1 MSPLAELVRESL
13 RPLPV
18 APTGLSPKLPR
29 LDGIRAVVFDLSGT
43 LLVSAAGGEPVHD
56 DGATG
61 NPPGFEAAFW
71 DSVRARQE
79 RKRAAGIAHPEVDI
93 REVWAD
99 VLARLGEPGPEAA
112 VLEER
117 ALRHECHLNP
127 AWPMPNAE
135 FILDAL
141 RESGF
146 LLGIISNAQFYTLPV
161 MEGLFG
167 RDFDG
172 LGFHPRLRVFS
183 FEVGEGKPSPR
194 LFARLLEEAFALG
207 VAPEEI
213 LYVGNDF
220 HKDIL
225 RGRAAGFR
233 TALFAGD
240 LRSLRL
246 GGVPVEEAVA
256 TADAVLTDLAQI
268 RDVLEG

>member
-29 LDGIRAVVFDLSGT
+29 LDGIRAVVFDLYGT

-194 LFARLLEEAFALG
+194 LFSRLLEKACALG

-220 HKDIL
+220 HKDVL
-225 RGRAAGFR
+225 PARAAGFR

-240 LRSLRL
+240 SRSLRL
-246 GGVPVEEAVA
+246 GSVPVEEAVA

-268 RDVLEG
+268 RKILED

>member
-1 MSPLAELVRESL
+1 MSPQAELVREVL

-18 APTGLSPKLPR
+18 AATGLSPKLPR
-29 LDGIRAVVFDLSGT
+29 LGGIRAVVFDLYGT

-61 NPPGFEAAFW
+61 NAPGFEAAFW
-71 DSVRARQE
+71 ESVRAGQDK
-79 RKRAAGIAHPEVDI
+79 KRAAGIVHPEIDI

-99 VLARLGEPGPEAA
+99 VLARPGEPVPDAA
-112 VLEER
+112 ALEER
-117 ALRHECHLNP
+117 ALRHECQVNP
-127 AWPMPNAE
+127 VWPMPEADV
-135 FILDAL
+135 ILDAL
-141 RESGF
+141 RKRGF

-167 RDFDG
+167 RDLDR

-183 FEVGEGKPSPR
+183 FEMGEGKPSPR
-194 LFARLLEEAFALG
+194 LFSRLSEEAAALG
-207 VAPEEI
+207 VVPEEI

-225 RGRAAGFR
+225 PGRSAGFR

-240 LRSLRL
+240 SRSLRL
-246 GGVPVEEAVA
+246 GGVPTEEAVA
-256 TADAVLTDLAQI
+256 TADAVLTGLAQI
-268 RDVLEG
+268 GNLLES

>member
-29 LDGIRAVVFDLSGT
+29 LDGIRAVVFDLYGT
-43 LLVSAAGGEPVHD
+43 LLVSAAGGEPARR

-61 NPPGFEAAFW
+61 TSPDLEAVFW
-71 DSVRARQE
+71 SLVRAEQE
-79 RKRAAGIAHPEVDI
+79 RKRAAGIVHPEVDV
-93 REVWAD
+93 RGVWAE
-99 VLARLGEPGPEAA
+99 VFGKSGETVADSAA
-112 VLEER
+112 LEER
-117 ALRHECHLNP
+117 ALRHECEVNP
-127 AWPMPNAE
+127 VWPMPDADV
-135 FILDAL
+135 ILDAL
-141 RESGF
+141 RERGF

-183 FEVGEGKPSPR
+183 FEMGEGKPSPR
-194 LFARLLEEAFALG
+194 LFSRLSEEAAVLG
-207 VAPEEI
+207 LAPEEI

-225 RGRAAGFR
+225 PGRAAGFR

-240 LRSLRL
+240 SRSLRL
-246 GGVPVEEAVA
+246 GGVPADEAVA
-256 TADAVLTDLAQI
+256 TADAVLTGLAQI
-268 RDVLEG
+268 ADLLEA

>member
-29 LDGIRAVVFDLSGT
+29 LNGIRAVVFDLYGT
-43 LLVSAAGGEPVHD
+43 LLVSAAGGEPAHEAD
-56 DGATG
+56 TTG
-61 NPPGFEAAFW
+61 NPAGFEAAFW

-79 RKRAAGIAHPEVDI
+79 RKRDAGIVYPEVDV
-93 REVWAD
+93 REVWAE
-99 VLARLGEPGPEAA
+99 VFGKFGEPVAEAA
-112 VLEER
+112 ELEER
-117 ALRHECHLNP
+117 ALRHECQVNP
-127 AWPMPNAE
+127 VWPMPNAE

-141 RESGF
+141 HVGGF

-167 RDFDG
+167 KDLDG

-194 LFARLLEEAFALG
+194 LFSRLSEEAATLG

-213 LYVGNDF
+213 LYIGNDF

-225 RGRAAGFR
+225 PAREAGFR

-240 LRSLRL
+240 SRSLRL
-246 GGVPVEEAVA
+246 GGVPKEEAVA

-268 RDVLEG
+268 RKILEG

>member
-29 LDGIRAVVFDLSGT
+29 LDGIRAVVFDLYGT
-43 LLVSAAGGEPVHD
+43 LLVSAAGGEPARH

-61 NPPGFEAAFW
+61 TSPDLEAAFW
-71 DSVRARQE
+71 SLVRAEQE
-79 RKRAAGIAHPEVDI
+79 RKRAAGIVHPEVDV
-93 REVWAD
+93 REVWAE
-99 VLARLGEPGPEAA
+99 VFGISGEPVAGASA
-112 VLEER
+112 LEER
-117 ALRHECHLNP
+117 ALRHECEVNP
-127 AWPMPNAE
+127 VWPMPDADV
-135 FILDAL
+135 ILDAL
-141 RESGF
+141 RKRGF

-183 FEVGEGKPSPR
+183 FEMGEGKPSPR
-194 LFARLLEEAFALG
+194 LFSRLSEEAAALG
-207 VAPEEI
+207 VVPEEI

-225 RGRAAGFR
+225 PGRAAGFR

-240 LRSLRL
+240 SRSLRL
-246 GGVPVEEAVA
+246 GGVPADEAVA
-256 TADAVLTDLAQI
+256 TADAVLTGLAQI
-268 RDVLEG
+268 ADLLEA